1 MSDTLN
7 PAAAHHHHMPVFI
20 TAPGQTDWL
29 MVGAG
34 LFLLLI
40 VVLIGVFYF
49 KLHALPEQVTHR
61 ANKIQLE
68 IVGVL
73 ALLALF
79 THNHLYW
86 IAALLLAM
94 ITIPDFSTPLNS
106 IAESL
111 GKLAGRDEKDS
122 EAAPSGPPAE
132 PKPAAPPSAVLQ
144 PAAAAAAPASDAAVV
159 AFEAEEGKA

>member
-1 MSDTLN
+1 MSDALN

-29 MVGAG
+29 MVMAG
-34 LFLLLI
+34 LFMLLA
-40 VVLIGVFYF
+40 VVLVGVFYF
-49 KLHALPEQVTHR
+49 RLHALPEQVTHR

-94 ITIPDFSTPLNS
+94 VTIPDFVTPLTS
-106 IAESL
+106 IATSL
-111 GKLAGRDEKDS
+111 KS
-122 EAAPSGPPAE
+122 MAARTAREGAPALPAPPEVMSLPPAR
-132 PKPAAPPSAVLQ
+132 PAAGE
-144 PAAAAAAPASDAAVV
+144 PAAAADAAVA